1 LRIFKKG
8 SCDARYC
15 GVEGFFGVLI
25 LEKVYVG
32 GKWAKVIYG
41 ISRVKQLLGQNYITH
56 Y

>member
-1 LRIFKKG
+1 MRENMGKTWICWVG
-8 SCDARYC
+8 
-15 GVEGFFGVLI
+15 GFSGVLI
-25 LEKVYVG
+25 LEKVNVG